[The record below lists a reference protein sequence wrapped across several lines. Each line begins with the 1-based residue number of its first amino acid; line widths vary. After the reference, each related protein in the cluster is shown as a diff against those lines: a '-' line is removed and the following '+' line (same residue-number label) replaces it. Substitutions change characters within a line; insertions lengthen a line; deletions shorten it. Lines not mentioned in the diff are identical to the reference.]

1 MIGRYSK
8 LIWLSVILLALI
20 AVITVVMTMDIDLVL
35 FKNLSIAGIQEKQLV
50 IENLMAKEHGEV
62 GKNAAQKEQLQMSKN
77 KFDIAKSEYESI
89 DESTIT
95 IVQDATKEVKYFIE
109 YLWIVLGNY
118 ATANKVEIDIQT
130 PGSTISKPVEETE
143 GTTESNAYTSDVAST
158 AISSGV
164 TTSSNTGIKIS
175 VKGRYANIADFVFDV
190 ENDKSLKFK
199 LDNIKMDY
207 AKDNKVLATFD
218 VLSLAVLK

>member
-1 MIGRYSK
+1 MMGRYSK
-8 LIWLSVILLALI
+8 LIWLSVILLAII
-20 AVITVVMTMDIDLVL
+20 AAITLAMTMDMDFMF

-50 IENLMAKEHGEV
+50 IESLMAKENIEL
-62 GKNAAQKEQLQMSKN
+62 GKNSGQKEQLQVSKN
-77 KFDIAKSEYESI
+77 KFDVAKSEYESI

-118 ATANKVEIDIQT
+118 ATANKVEIDIHT
-130 PGSTISKPVEETE
+130 PGSTISEPVKETE
-143 GTTESNAYTSDVAST
+143 DGTETNAYAIDTNST
-158 AISSGV
+158 ISSGV

-175 VKGRYANIADFVFDV
+175 VKGRYANVADFVFDV